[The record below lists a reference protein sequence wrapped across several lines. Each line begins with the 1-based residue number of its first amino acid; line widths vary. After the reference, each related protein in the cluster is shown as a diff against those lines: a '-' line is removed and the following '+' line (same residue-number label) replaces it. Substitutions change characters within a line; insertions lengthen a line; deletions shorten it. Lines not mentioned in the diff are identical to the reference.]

1 MGSPHL
7 GVVSVL
13 FRVSCSVLL
22 SDVGVFFCLFKS
34 LRLLVSS
41 IRSSIKPVSPSISLG
56 ALESLSCDRFCLTL
70 SLGGLLFRFCNHVLP
85 SIFPKQ

>member
-22 SDVGVFFCLFKS
+22 SDVGVFFCLKS

-56 ALESLSCDRFCLTL
+56 ALESCIIIFTLTL
-70 SLGGLLFRFCNHVLP
+70 VLVTLLRETGG
-85 SIFPKQ
+85 

>member
-22 SDVGVFFCLFKS
+22 SDVGVFFCLKS

-41 IRSSIKPVSPSISLG
+41 VRSSIKPVSPSISLG